1 MNTLNHKLTT
11 DNSSTNEI
19 AYLIGVSTK
28 KLSSINKEESS
39 IAELKTLVESA
50 GAQVIGID
58 IQKREFPHPKSFI
71 GSGKLETISEIIKLN
86 KVNVLVVNSEISG
99 SQQMFIEKKLGI
111 KVIDRSSVILDIFAN
126 RAKSKE
132 ALLQVSLAQHEYLLP
147 RLRGQW
153 THLERFSGGIGNRGP
168 GETQLETD
176 RRLVAEKISLL
187 KKKIKKIY
195 KHRELIRNKRK
206 KNLVP
211 DVGIIGYTNAGKSS
225 LMTALSKRKPS
236 IANRPFETLDTTIGK
251 IWVKDNIFFTVT
263 DTVGFYSNLP
273 IELVSAFKATIE
285 EIANSDLL
293 IHVIDSSSPNIIN
306 QLDSVYMTINDL
318 NLLNIPMISIFNKI
332 DCVNEME
339 NFDNIKALIMRN
351 FKNNIDILNVSC
363 KTKYGIDDLKKS
375 IIFELFS

>member
-1 MNTLNHKLTT
+1 
-11 DNSSTNEI
+11 
-19 AYLIGVSTK
+19 
-28 KLSSINKEESS
+28 
-39 IAELKTLVESA
+39 
-50 GAQVIGID
+50 
-58 IQKREFPHPKSFI
+58 
-71 GSGKLETISEIIKLN
+71 
-86 KVNVLVVNSEISG
+86 
-99 SQQMFIEKKLGI
+99 
-111 KVIDRSSVILDIFAN
+111 
-126 RAKSKE
+126 
-132 ALLQVSLAQHEYLLP
+132 
-147 RLRGQW
+147 
-153 THLERFSGGIGNRGP
+153 
-168 GETQLETD
+168 
-176 RRLVAEKISLL
+176 
-187 KKKIKKIY
+187 
-195 KHRELIRNKRK
+195 
-206 KNLVP
+206 
-211 DVGIIGYTNAGKSS
+211 
-225 LMTALSKRKPS
+225 MTALSKRKPS

-363 KTKYGIDDLKKS
+363 KTKSGIDDLKKS

>member
-339 NFDNIKALIMRN
+339 NFDNIKALMQDKIW
-351 FKNNIDILNVSC
+351 
-363 KTKYGIDDLKKS
+363 Y
-375 IIFELFS
+375 